1 MLTKRLILV
10 GTNFC
15 PLMTQYA
22 CAVAKKPISQPQVR
36 ESPCF
41 KARHMPVEDS

>member
-22 CAVAKKPISQPQVR
+22 CAVAKKPITRRQVL
-36 ESPCF
+36 ESPF
-41 KARHMPVEDS
+41 LEVRHMPLEDS